1 MGPELVAAIL
11 APIFGG
17 GMSLLIYFGK
27 KNTDRIDR
35 GFLNLT
41 NGLQS
46 IERTVQEL
54 SLDVVKNYVSH
65 DEMRAHEAQESI
77 WHQHMEGEFNGLR
90 NEVQDYKRIAHERGE
105 KVKEDISEI
114 KEMQWKMRL
123 EALERQDRIR
133 LQKDNPGTIDKYW
146 EVDT

>member
-1 MGPELVAAIL
+1 MGPELIAAVL
-11 APIFGG
+11 GPIFGG
-17 GMSLLIYFGK
+17 GMTLLIYFGK
-27 KNTDRIDR
+27 KNTDRIDK

-46 IERTVQEL
+46 IERTVQDL

-65 DEMRAHEAQESI
+65 DEMRSHEAQEAI

-90 NEVQDYKRIAHERGE
+90 TEVKDYKRIAHERGE
-105 KVKEDISEI
+105 KVKEDIAEI

-133 LQKDNPGTIDKYW
+133 LEKEPNTIDKYW
-146 EVDT
+146 EAT

>member
-1 MGPELVAAIL
+1 MGPELAAAIL

-27 KNTDRIDR
+27 KNTDRIDK

-65 DEMRAHEAQESI
+65 EEMRAHEAQEAV
-77 WHQHMEGEFNGLR
+77 WHKHMEGEFNGLR
-90 NEVQDYKRIAHERGE
+90 TEVKDYKRIAHERGE
-105 KVKEDISEI
+105 KVKEDIAEI

-123 EALERQDRIR
+123 EALEKQDRIR
-133 LQKDNPGTIDKYW
+133 LQKENPGTIDKYW
-146 EVDT
+146 ET

>member
-27 KNTDRIDR
+27 KNTDRIER
-35 GFLNLT
+35 GFLTLT

-46 IERTVQEL
+46 IERTVQDL

-65 DEMRAHEAQESI
+65 DEMRSHEAQESI
-77 WHQHMEGEFNGLR
+77 WHKHMEGEFNGLR
-90 NEVQDYKRIAHERGE
+90 TEVKDYKRIAHERGE
-105 KVKEDISEI
+105 KVKEDIAEI

-123 EALERQDRIR
+123 EALEKQDRIR
-133 LQKDNPGTIDKYW
+133 LQKENPGTIDKYW
-146 EVDT
+146 EM

>member
-1 MGPELVAAIL
+1 MGPELIAAVL
-11 APIFGG
+11 GPIFGG
-17 GMSLLIYFGK
+17 GMTLLIYFGK

-46 IERTVQEL
+46 IERTVQDL

-65 DEMRAHEAQESI
+65 EEMRSHEAQESI
-77 WHQHMEGEFNGLR
+77 WHKHMEGEFNGLK
-90 NEVQDYKRIAHERGE
+90 NEVKDYKNMAHERGE
-105 KVKEDISEI
+105 KVKEDIAEI

-133 LQKDNPGTIDKYW
+133 LEKEPNTIDKYW
-146 EVDT
+146 EAT

>member
-1 MGPELVAAIL
+1 MGPELAAAIL

-27 KNTDRIDR
+27 KNTDRIDK

-65 DEMRAHEAQESI
+65 DEMRAHEAQESV

-123 EALERQDRIR
+123 EALERQDKIK
-133 LQKDNPGTIDKYW
+133 LQKDNPGPIDKYW
-146 EVDT
+146 EM

>member
-1 MGPELVAAIL
+1 
-11 APIFGG
+11 
-17 GMSLLIYFGK
+17 MSLLIYFGK
-27 KNTDRIDR
+27 KNTDRIDK

-65 DEMRAHEAQESI
+65 DEMRAHEAQESV

-123 EALERQDRIR
+123 EALERQDKIK
-133 LQKDNPGTIDKYW
+133 LQKDNPGPIDKYW
-146 EVDT
+146 EM

>member
-77 WHQHMEGEFNGLR
+77 WHKHMEGEFNGLR

-123 EALERQDRIR
+123 EALERQDKIR
-133 LQKDNPGTIDKYW
+133 LQKDTPGTIDKYW
-146 EVDT
+146 EGDT

>member
-1 MGPELVAAIL
+1 MGPELAAAIL

-41 NGLQS
+41 NNLQS

-114 KEMQWKMRL
+114 KEMQWRMRL
-123 EALERQDRIR
+123 EALERQDKIK
-133 LQKDNPGTIDKYW
+133 LQKDNPGPIDKYW
-146 EVDT
+146 EM

>member
-1 MGPELVAAIL
+1 MGPELIAAVL
-11 APIFGG
+11 GPIFGG
-17 GMSLLIYFGK
+17 GMTLLIYFGK

-46 IERTVQEL
+46 IERTVQDL

-65 DEMRAHEAQESI
+65 DEMRSHEAQEAI

-90 NEVQDYKRIAHERGE
+90 TEVKDYKRIAHERGE
-105 KVKEDISEI
+105 KVKEDIAEI

-123 EALERQDRIR
+123 EALEKQDKIR
-133 LQKDNPGTIDKYW
+133 LEKEPNTIDKYW
-146 EVDT
+146 ETK

>member
-11 APIFGG
+11 GPIFGG
-17 GMSLLIYFGK
+17 GMTLLIYFGK

-90 NEVQDYKRIAHERGE
+90 NEVQDYKRIAH
-105 KVKEDISEI
+105 VLINYF
-114 KEMQWKMRL
+114 
-123 EALERQDRIR
+123 IR
-133 LQKDNPGTIDKYW
+133 LNFIPKVEGLQFLRSLHLVQFEG
-146 EVDT
+146 

>member
-1 MGPELVAAIL
+1 MGPELIAAVL
-11 APIFGG
+11 GPIFGG
-17 GMSLLIYFGK
+17 GMTLLIYFGK

-46 IERTVQEL
+46 IERTVQDL

-65 DEMRAHEAQESI
+65 DEMRSHEAQEAI

-90 NEVQDYKRIAHERGE
+90 TEVKDYKRIAHERGE
-105 KVKEDISEI
+105 KVKEDIAEI

-123 EALERQDRIR
+123 EALEKQDRIR
-133 LQKDNPGTIDKYW
+133 LEKEPNTIDKYW
-146 EVDT
+146 EAK

>member
-46 IERTVQEL
+46 IERTVQDL

-123 EALERQDRIR
+123 EALERQDKIR

-146 EVDT
+146 EMDP

>member
-27 KNTDRIDR
+27 KNTDRIDK

-46 IERTVQEL
+46 IERTVQDL

-123 EALERQDRIR
+123 EALERQDKIK
-133 LQKDNPGTIDKYW
+133 LQKDNPGPIDKYW
-146 EVDT
+146 EM

>member
-1 MGPELVAAIL
+1 MGPELAAAIL

-27 KNTDRIDR
+27 KNTDRIDK

-123 EALERQDRIR
+123 EALERQDKIK
-133 LQKDNPGTIDKYW
+133 LQKDNPGPIDKYW
-146 EVDT
+146 EM

>member
-46 IERTVQEL
+46 IERTVQDL

-65 DEMRAHEAQESI
+65 DEMRSHEAQESI

-123 EALERQDRIR
+123 EALERQDKIK
-133 LQKDNPGTIDKYW
+133 LQKDNPGPIDKYW
-146 EVDT
+146 EM